1 MNSSNITVT
10 DARVLENLS
19 KVNNVLNNDKT
30 TKVVKEEVD
39 NAKLKT
45 GVIEKYY
52 IHLNKAEV
60 KLDDSNKIVTC
71 RILQSFCNEF
81 TIKYTPEG
89 DFGYDEVSGTAY
101 VIPRSK
107 MECVV
112 LPTSKSSKD
121 TDYFLIGYFNSDNTL
136 DLITAPTMGNIKLSY
151 VSVTDEYLVQFG
163 ANGFNVITNHLNQYE
178 GVESEYKKPIDDLA
192 TIETLEKD
200 YYTKEEVDELINNLR
215 NELQGDDDVT
225 TE

>member
-101 VIPRSK
+101 ITPRSK

-121 TDYFLIGYFNSDNTL
+121 TDYFLIGYFNSDNTP

-151 VSVTDEYLVQFG
+151 VSATDEYLVQFG